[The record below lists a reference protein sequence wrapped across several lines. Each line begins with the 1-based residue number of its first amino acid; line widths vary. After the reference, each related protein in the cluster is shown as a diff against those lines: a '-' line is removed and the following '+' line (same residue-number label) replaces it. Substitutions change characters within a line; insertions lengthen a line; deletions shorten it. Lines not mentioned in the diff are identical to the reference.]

1 VDFYLVSKEENASD
15 RLLYYETKRQLF

>member
-15 RLLYYETKRQLF
+15 HLLYYETKRQLY